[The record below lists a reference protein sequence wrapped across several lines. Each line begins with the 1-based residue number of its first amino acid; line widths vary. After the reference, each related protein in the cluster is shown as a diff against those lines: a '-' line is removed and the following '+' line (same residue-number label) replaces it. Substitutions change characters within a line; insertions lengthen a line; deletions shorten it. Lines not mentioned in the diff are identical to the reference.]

1 MSALWRPERE
11 TRMLPAGDPVEITRA
26 EHVAYGYPAEETSHF
41 WDYWRVIRRRRWTI
55 ITCFLVT
62 VTAVTVLSFTTRP
75 VYRASATLRIEK
87 DQPRI
92 VKFEEV
98 VKEDSQQ
105 DYYQTQYRI
114 LQSRSLANRVIG
126 LLQLDQHPEFAA
138 APKSLN
144 ERTEDTVRE
153 WLVRWI
159 PVPPPP
165 APEAV
170 EDLVVTSPLTSAF
183 LGRLTVEPIR
193 SSRLVKVA
201 FDSGHPDLAARAA
214 NTVAEAFMAQQLD
227 QKIEATR
234 YATQFLAKQLEEAR
248 GKLEES
254 EGKLTKFLNG
264 HDILFVTAD
273 RGGQQQDLISQ
284 QLALLS
290 DALLK
295 VRGERIA
302 KESLMTLASTRDVD
316 SLPAVLQ
323 SSMIAGRKQELA
335 GLESEYRKLAQ
346 TFKTD
351 YPRMQQLAEK
361 IAETRHQLRVEID
374 RAVAALQA
382 DYQAAV
388 RTERE
393 IEVALTQQRKLARG
407 LSDSM
412 AEYSLLRREVDTSR
426 ELYASLLGRLRE
438 TQISAALFT
447 SNISVVDRAE
457 VPSTPYK
464 PNKAQNLLLACLVG
478 LVGGVGLA
486 FLFEYL
492 DTNIKDTKEVESVL
506 RVPALGLVPSRHL
519 GQGRRAR
526 RALAAGDSAPFALL
540 AHSQMGSVFSEAFR
554 NLRTSLLYSTPD
566 HPPKTILVTS
576 PHPEDGK
583 TSLVTNLA
591 ITLAQL
597 GSGEILVIDAD
608 MRRPN
613 LHEILEL
620 PKAPGLSTYLTGQ
633 AELADVV
640 VASAI
645 PNLSVIPAG
654 LVPLNPSELLASA
667 RFKQA
672 LDTLGQRFA
681 YIIVDTGPLFGV
693 SDGMILA
700 GQVEGVVLVLRQGRA
715 SRDAAQRAIRSLL
728 AVRARLLGVI
738 LNDVEVGGT
747 RYYGY
752 YDYYGNGGSNGH
764 AAGEGHRNGT
774 AHEPVADD
782 SRRAS

>member
-1 MSALWRPERE
+1 
-11 TRMLPAGDPVEITRA
+11 
-26 EHVAYGYPAEETSHF
+26 
-41 WDYWRVIRRRRWTI
+41 
-55 ITCFLVT
+55 
-62 VTAVTVLSFTTRP
+62 
-75 VYRASATLRIEK
+75 
-87 DQPRI
+87 
-92 VKFEEV
+92 
-98 VKEDSQQ
+98 
-105 DYYQTQYRI
+105 
-114 LQSRSLANRVIG
+114 
-126 LLQLDQHPEFAA
+126 
-138 APKSLN
+138 
-144 ERTEDTVRE
+144 
-153 WLVRWI
+153 
-159 PVPPPP
+159 
-165 APEAV
+165 
-170 EDLVVTSPLTSAF
+170 
-183 LGRLTVEPIR
+183 
-193 SSRLVKVA
+193 
-201 FDSGHPDLAARAA
+201 
-214 NTVAEAFMAQQLD
+214 
-227 QKIEATR
+227 
-234 YATQFLAKQLEEAR
+234 
-248 GKLEES
+248 
-254 EGKLTKFLNG
+254 
-264 HDILFVTAD
+264 
-273 RGGQQQDLISQ
+273 
-284 QLALLS
+284 
-290 DALLK
+290 
-295 VRGERIA
+295 
-302 KESLMTLASTRDVD
+302 
-316 SLPAVLQ
+316 
-323 SSMIAGRKQELA
+323 
-335 GLESEYRKLAQ
+335 
-346 TFKTD
+346 
-351 YPRMQQLAEK
+351 
-361 IAETRHQLRVEID
+361 
-374 RAVAALQA
+374 
-382 DYQAAV
+382 
-388 RTERE
+388 
-393 IEVALTQQRKLARG
+393 
-407 LSDSM
+407 M

-438 TQISAALFT
+438 TQSSAARFT

-715 SRDAAQRAIRSLL
+715 SRDAAQRAIRSRALVVALALVVAGALAFVIVRPVVAHRLAMNATSTEDLARAAAWDPNDPAVHIWLGHAYERQGDLDRARARFDEAHRLRPSEAYPVMQLGLL
-728 AVRARLLGVI
+728 AERRRDPQAARDAIRTALALDPHHVAIRWDAALLALRLDDREQALDHLRYVLAVDPAQRDAAFQLGRALLRP
-738 LNDVEVGGT
+738 DE
-747 RYYGY
+747 
-752 YDYYGNGGSNGH
+752 
-764 AAGEGHRNGT
+764 
-774 AHEPVADD
+774 
-782 SRRAS
+782 